1 MCARDT
7 SARAEPSC
15 VTMNAMDAHR
25 LTAVAAAL
33 GSPTRARMVCAL
45 LSGTAHTGRE
55 LARHVAVA
63 PSTASEHL
71 SHLVAAGLVTVE
83 TQGRH
88 RYFRLAGRHVADLLE
103 AMMATGPGVTH
114 ADARIAPVAT
124 PSLPSGLAFARSC
137 YDHLAGALGVRLCD
151 RLVELD
157 AVRLTGEGA
166 TLTESGRALLAGVG
180 IDTPNGRGRPVV
192 RTCLDWSQRRH
203 HLGGRVGADL
213 LAMMLER
220 RWVYRNPQR
229 RRELRLADT
238 GRRELRTSF
247 GIELS

>member
-1 MCARDT
+1 
-7 SARAEPSC
+7 
-15 VTMNAMDAHR
+15 MDAHR
-25 LTAVAAAL
+25 LIEVSAAL
-33 GSPTRARMVCAL
+33 GSPTRAHMICAL

-71 SHLVAAGLVTVE
+71 RQLVAAGLVSVE

-88 RYFRLAGRHVADLLE
+88 RYFRLAGCHVAELLE
-103 AMMATGPGVTH
+103 AMMATGPEM
-114 ADARIAPVAT
+114 APAAT
-124 PSLPSGLAFARSC
+124 PSVPSGLAFARSC

-157 AVRLTGEGA
+157 AVRLTDDGA
-166 TLTESGRALLAGVG
+166 TLTDTGRALLAGVG
-180 IDTPNGRGRPVV
+180 ITSLNGRGRPAV

-203 HLGGRVGADL
+203 HLGGRVGAGL
-213 LAMMLER
+213 LEMMLER
-220 RWVYRNPQR
+220 RWLYRNPRR
-229 RRELRLADT
+229 RRELRLADR
-238 GRRELRTSF
+238 GRRELRAAF

>member
-1 MCARDT
+1 
-7 SARAEPSC
+7 
-15 VTMNAMDAHR
+15 MNAMDAHR

-71 SHLVAAGLVTVE
+71 SQLVAAGLVTVE

-103 AMMATGPGVTH
+103 AMMATGPEMATGPQMATGPS
-114 ADARIAPVAT
+114 ITPVAP
-124 PSLPSGLAFARSC
+124 PSVPSGLAFARSC
-137 YDHLAGALGVRLCD
+137 YDHLAGALGVQLCD

-166 TLTESGRALLAGVG
+166 TLTDSGRALLAGVG
-180 IDTPNGRGRPVV
+180 ITTPNGRGRPVV

-220 RWVYRNPQR
+220 QWLYRNSRR

-247 GIELS
+247 GIEL